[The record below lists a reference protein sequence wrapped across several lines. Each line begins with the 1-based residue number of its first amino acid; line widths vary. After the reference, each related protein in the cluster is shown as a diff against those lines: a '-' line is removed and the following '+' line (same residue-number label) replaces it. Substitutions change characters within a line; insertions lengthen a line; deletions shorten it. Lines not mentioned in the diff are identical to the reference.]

1 MTVTLLGIVLF
12 TVITFTPA
20 AGIFGLTRLPLWY
33 FLFLFVVVLLY
44 MLLTTVVKT
53 FYQKK
58 YHELI

>member
-1 MTVTLLGIVLF
+1 MEKLVKTCKSAL
-12 TVITFTPA
+12 
-20 AGIFGLTRLPLWY
+20 

-53 FYQKK
+53 VYQKK